1 MGAVKEMVL
10 ATLNF
15 VSGYL
20 WQVKWR
26 KANWRRERIA
36 NMKDKAISE
45 AIYNALI
52 QNNMQYY
59 KHHLL
64 NQEIGDTGTT
74 YDAVRKIVQPLDGP
88 QKNAIIGLIKTVM
101 LDTASTLLGAIDGT
115 TLLAGADG
123 DYTLLYEGEAVQGSL
138 QDYFLAQAEWD
149 AAMLAENKE

>member
-1 MGAVKEMVL
+1 
-10 ATLNF
+10 
-15 VSGYL
+15 
-20 WQVKWR
+20 
-26 KANWRRERIA
+26 
-36 NMKDKAISE
+36 MKDKAISE

-123 DYTLLYEGEAVQGSL
+123 DYTLLYEGEAAQGGL
-138 QDYFLAQAEWD
+138 QDYFLAQAKWD